1 MGLSSPNFA
10 QTSTH
15 TSLHSRM
22 RPSLLAVGLA
32 IHCYGAVGQR
42 QYRPGGSAVGGE
54 ATFEGSGGQGRAG
67 AGPGGVGGEGQGGGG
82 GNQGG
87 GGGEGS
93 LESAIPGVPGE
104 DYPIFAETP
113 ETSFICD
120 DKASGGYYADPEAE
134 CQVFHIC
141 VDQGRAG
148 NTKYSF
154 LCPNGTIFNQ
164 EVTVCDWWFNVDCSL
179 AEELYSIQDE
189 HAAERD
195 ANSGSSSE
203 GSEQAGGQGRTGAGS
218 GGQGE
223 HQGSQASSKRK
234 GSGGAARGGS
244 EAGSGPHA
252 AGRRRGGSP
261 GSQKTRGQAGRR
273 GGSSALSQAGYE
285 SIGEP
290 GFGGS
295 ESSESYGAPGEQ
307 TGSFAAGS
315 ESSPEEYGAPARF
328 GGEGND
334 RLSGYN
340 RRSRHLD
347 SETLLIVPSITDLV
361 TADLRELQYAED
373 RESDY

>member
-1 MGLSSPNFA
+1 M
-10 QTSTH
+10 
-15 TSLHSRM
+15 
-22 RPSLLAVGLA
+22 
-32 IHCYGAVGQR
+32 
-42 QYRPGGSAVGGE
+42 GGE
-54 ATFEGSGGQGRAG
+54 APFEGSGGQGRAG
-67 AGPGGVGGEGQGGGG
+67 AGPGGAGGDGQGGLG

-148 NTKYSF
+148 NAKYSF

-189 HAAERD
+189 LAAERE
-195 ANSGSSSE
+195 ANSGSGSE
-203 GSEQAGGQGRTGAGS
+203 GSEQAGGRGRTGAGS
-218 GGQGE
+218 GQQGE
-223 HQGSQASSKRK
+223 YQGSQASSKRK
-234 GSGGAARGGS
+234 GSGGSTRGGS
-244 EAGSGPHA
+244 EAGSGPRA
-252 AGRRRGGSP
+252 ASSQSGYSGKSSNGGRRRGG
-261 GSQKTRGQAGRR
+261 GSQGSPRGQVGRR

-285 SIGEP
+285 GVGEP

-295 ESSESYGAPGEQ
+295 ETSDSYGAPGDQ
-307 TGSFAAGS
+307 TGSFGAGS
-315 ESSPEEYGAPARF
+315 ESTAEEYGAPGRF
-328 GGEGND
+328 GAESND

-361 TADLRELQYAED
+361 TADLAESQYAEQSQ
-373 RESDY
+373 SDY

>member
-1 MGLSSPNFA
+1 
-10 QTSTH
+10 
-15 TSLHSRM
+15 M
-22 RPSLLAVGLA
+22 RPYLLAVGLA

-42 QYRPGGSAVGGE
+42 QYRPGGSTVGGE
-54 ATFEGSGGQGRAG
+54 APFEGSGGQDRAG
-67 AGPGGVGGEGQGGGG
+67 AGLGGAGGEGQEGVG
-82 GNQGG
+82 GNQGDG
-87 GGGEGS
+87 GDGS
-93 LESAIPGVPGE
+93 LESAIPGVPGD

-113 ETSFICD
+113 ETSFTCD

-141 VDQGRAG
+141 VDQGRVG
-148 NTKYSF
+148 NVKYSF

-244 EAGSGPHA
+244 EAGSGPHGA
-252 AGRRRGGSP
+252 GSQSGYSGKSSSGGRRRGGSQ

-285 SIGEP
+285 GIGEP

-295 ESSESYGAPGEQ
+295 ETSDSYGAPGGQ

-315 ESSPEEYGAPARF
+315 ESSPEEYGAPGRF
-328 GGEGND
+328 GAASND

>member
-1 MGLSSPNFA
+1 MKENFN
-10 QTSTH
+10 S
-15 TSLHSRM
+15 
-22 RPSLLAVGLA
+22 GLA

-67 AGPGGVGGEGQGGGG
+67 AGPGGAGGESQGGAG

-148 NTKYSF
+148 NAKYSF

-179 AEELYSIQDE
+179 SEELYSIQDE
-189 HAAERD
+189 NAAERD
-195 ANSGSSSE
+195 ANSGSDSE
-203 GSEQAGGQGRTGAGS
+203 GSEQAGGRGRTGAGS

-223 HQGSQASSKRK
+223 YQSSQASSKRK
-234 GSGGAARGGS
+234 GSGGPSAS
-244 EAGSGPHA
+244 SQSGYSSKSSSG
-252 AGRRRGGSP
+252 GRRRGDSQ
-261 GSQKTRGQAGRR
+261 GSQKTRGQGGRT

-285 SIGEP
+285 GIGQP

-295 ESSESYGAPGEQ
+295 ETSDSYGAPGGQ
-307 TGSFAAGS
+307 TGAFGAGS
-315 ESSPEEYGAPARF
+315 ESSAEEYGAPGRI
-328 GGEGND
+328 GPESNND

-347 SETLLIVPSITDLV
+347 SETLLIEPSQASRTSSLP
-361 TADLRELQYAED
+361 T
-373 RESDY
+373 